1 MRTNAA
7 EQKEE
12 RLMLLEAWKEMEE
25 AAGVNGDAGSVEKK
39 MPKRVKRKRPITLE
53 DGTHAGYVT
62 RARFPHVCQPLVRNA
77 SCFNLLGGCCTHMAR
92 MMEFFFAVQIRGI
105 LRLHLS

>member
-53 DGTHAGYVT
+53 DGTHAGYV
-62 RARFPHVCQPLVRNA
+62 ARTCLCLVYV
-77 SCFNLLGGCCTHMAR
+77 SPMLVTFQ
-92 MMEFFFAVQIRGI
+92 V
-105 LRLHLS
+105 SSS